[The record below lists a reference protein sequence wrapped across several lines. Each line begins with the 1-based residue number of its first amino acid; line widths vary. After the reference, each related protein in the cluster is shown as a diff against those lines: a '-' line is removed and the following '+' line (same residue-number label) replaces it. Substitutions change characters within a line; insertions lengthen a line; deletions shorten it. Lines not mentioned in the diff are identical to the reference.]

1 MDLPTD
7 SMVDLSIVSCKCL
20 PEGKQT
26 DLLSELD
33 PDHQPSSFPSQH
45 LPRQL
50 PPSGLAE
57 GLAQRHAVA
66 VAQVEPFECL
76 WFEDAAIPML
86 CDTAEAE
93 DHPNGLICYD
103 MLMFIVYSF

>member
-1 MDLPTD
+1 MNGIYVYQ
-7 SMVDLSIVSCKCL
+7 SL

-26 DLLSELD
+26 DLLSEL

-66 VAQVEPFECL
+66 EL
-76 WFEDAAIPML
+76 AAMR
-86 CDTAEAE
+86 
-93 DHPNGLICYD
+93 GL
-103 MLMFIVYSF
+103 LRQAGSRELLRGSTEKKSSFISPKFYRMGPPR